1 MDMIATIKLI
11 NGGIYFAIWLGL
23 AISTSVLYAVRRK
36 PEFRIRWHARIVLA
50 VGVAIGVSMF
60 LVAPQAWPLILAGGG
75 LITYLNLTRVTICAK
90 CGRIVQPVQLV
101 SKAEFC
107 PHCGGKTVVS
117 KLFHA

>member
-1 MDMIATIKLI
+1 MIAMFQPISV
-11 NGGIYFAIWLGL
+11 GIYFAIWLGL
-23 AISTSVLYAVRRK
+23 AISTSILYAVRRE
-36 PEFRIRWHARIVLA
+36 PEFRIGWHARIVLA
-50 VGVAIGVSMF
+50 FGMVIGVGML
-60 LVAPQAWPLILAGGG
+60 LVAREVWPFILAGGG
-75 LITYLNLTRVTICAK
+75 VITYLNLTRVTICAK

>member
-1 MDMIATIKLI
+1 MDMIAMFEPI
-11 NGGIYFAIWLGL
+11 NFGIYFAIWLGL
-23 AISTSVLYAVRRK
+23 AISTSLLYAVRRE
-36 PEFRIRWHARIVLA
+36 PDFRIRWHARIVLA

-60 LVAPQAWPLILAGGG
+60 LVAPPVWPLILAGGG

-90 CGRIVQPVQLV
+90 CARIIQPVQLV